1 MAKAKQPRT
10 EKRAEPTTKPSTKPT
25 RDRIDRS
32 SEAAVEHSPI
42 SRHVPGAE
50 AIPTRR
56 TVDSRRRS

>member
-10 EKRAEPTTKPSTKPT
+10 DKRAEPTKPSAKPT

-32 SEAAVEHSPI
+32 SEAALEHSPI